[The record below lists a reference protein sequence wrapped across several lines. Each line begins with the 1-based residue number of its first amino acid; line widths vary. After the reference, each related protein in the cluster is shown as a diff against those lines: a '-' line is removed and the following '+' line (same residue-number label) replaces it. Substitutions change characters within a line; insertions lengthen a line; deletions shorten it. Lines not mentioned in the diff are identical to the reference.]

1 MQNKYTIIIPVFGA
15 LEHVKKCIDSVLR
28 NTPSEVGIIVI
39 DDASKEGD
47 VIRYLDEVWNR
58 SRLCA
63 VFHAKNLGFV
73 RTANEGIQRAID
85 RETDPILLNSDTIVP
100 PGWVER
106 LDEARRS
113 NTKCCSVSPLS
124 NECCQ
129 YSVPN
134 QGSNVLPKGVDVE
147 TMDRIV
153 QETSSY
159 AFPVVPCS
167 IGFCM
172 LMTREAI
179 AAVGVF
185 DTKWGKGY
193 GEETDW
199 CQRAR
204 AAGFECVLADN
215 LFVYHK
221 HKASF
226 GKQSIRI
233 RNEHQEMFVQQ
244 YPEFLEELAR
254 WTALGVQRYHRQS
267 IANRLRPRLQGEK
280 KLKVLYVCHHWGEV
294 GGLEV
299 FAKRLVEQV
308 ATELEITVIYPRASR
323 RDWGDQVEDGLI
335 YQDANGV
342 MRIVMSP
349 RLVQS
354 KVSLGLFPF
363 DFEAQH
369 VEDFFQLT
377 VRALAPDV
385 VHFHHLGGYGTFKL
399 PEIVRHEGAKVV
411 LSVHDDFYLCPSYIT
426 AGWSC
431 GRTVAQDC
439 EQCRACVS
447 EHSDVLVEGTYDW
460 GAMLG
465 EREQR
470 IIDMFSKCDSVVYPS
485 EATQDRYRNEG
496 TMVAKR
502 SMVIPHGVPRYP
514 VIRTYRTTDKL
525 RIAWVGGCL
534 NEKGWAAFAEVA
546 RRIATDERFEL
557 SVLGEWH
564 EHADRRG
571 LEHVT
576 WHGRYEPK
584 ELPQLLQSVDLAIPA
599 VAKKEAF
606 GLVVSECLAAGC
618 PMLLPSVPT
627 IFERFGEG
635 RPYYT
640 WGSADSLLEEL
651 ERFHEIYGRSKP
663 DENRNT
669 RTMYTRSMLDCAT
682 DYLQLYRELVR

>member
-1 MQNKYTIIIPVFGA
+1 
-15 LEHVKKCIDSVLR
+15 VLR
-28 NTPSEVGIIVI
+28 NTPDEVPIVVI
-39 DDASKEGD
+39 DDASRDGD
-47 VIRYLDEVWNR
+47 TLRYLQDIGIHSDLIVTFND
-58 SRLCA
+58 
-63 VFHAKNLGFV
+63 KNGGFV
-73 RTANEGIQRAID
+73 RAANRGIAYAVD
-85 RETDPILLNSDTIVP
+85 FDTDPILLNSDTIVP

-113 NTKCCSVSPLS
+113 SAKCCSVSPLS

-134 QGSNVLPKGVDVE
+134 QGSNELSKGVDVE

-153 QETSSY
+153 CETSGC
-159 AFPVVPCS
+159 AFPVVPTS

-185 DTKWGKGY
+185 DLKWGKGY

-215 LFVYHK
+215 LFVYHE
-221 HKASF
+221 HRASF
-226 GKQSIRI
+226 GKQSKSLRLAK
-233 RNEHQEMFVQQ
+233 QDLFVEQ
-244 YPEFLEELAR
+244 YPDFVGELAA
-254 WTALGVQRYHRQS
+254 WNLLGVQRYHRTA
-267 IANRLRPRLQGEK
+267 IADRLRPRTQGGQ
-280 KLKVLYVCHHWGEV
+280 KLRVLYVCHHWGEV

-299 FAKRLVEQV
+299 FAKRLVETL
-308 ATELEITVIYPRASR
+308 ASEIEITVLYPRASR
-323 RDWGDQVEDGLI
+323 KDWGDQLEDGVI
-335 YQDANGV
+335 HQDASGV

-369 VEDFFQLT
+369 VEDFFQFT

-385 VHFHHLGGYGTFKL
+385 VHFQHLGGYGTFKL
-399 PEIVRHEGAKVV
+399 PEIARHEGAKVV
-411 LSVHDDFYLCPSYIT
+411 LSIHDDFYLCPSYIT

-431 GRTVAQDC
+431 GRTVARDC

-460 GAMLG
+460 GAMLE
-465 EREQR
+465 EREAKIQS
-470 IIDMFSKCDSVVYPS
+470 MFETCHDIVFPS
-485 EATQDRYRNEG
+485 QSTDDRYHDAG
-496 TMVAKR
+496 TVCLKDNTR
-502 SMVIPHGVPRYP
+502 VIPHGVPRYP
-514 VIRTYRTTDKL
+514 VIRTYRKTDKL

-546 RRIATDERFEL
+546 RRLATDERFEF

-571 LEHVT
+571 LEHVR

-599 VAKKEAF
+599 VARKESF
-606 GLVVSECLAAGC
+606 GLVVNECLAAGS
-618 PMLLPSVPT
+618 PVLLPSVAA
-627 IFERFGEG
+627 IVERFGEG
-635 RPYYT
+635 HPYYS
-640 WGSADSLLEEL
+640 WGSAESLREEL
-651 ERFHEIYGRSKP
+651 ERFCEVRYLVSNN
-663 DENRNT
+663 ESRNT
-669 RTMYTRSMLDCAT
+669 RPMCTRTMVDCAA
-682 DYLQLYRELVR
+682 DYLALYRELVR